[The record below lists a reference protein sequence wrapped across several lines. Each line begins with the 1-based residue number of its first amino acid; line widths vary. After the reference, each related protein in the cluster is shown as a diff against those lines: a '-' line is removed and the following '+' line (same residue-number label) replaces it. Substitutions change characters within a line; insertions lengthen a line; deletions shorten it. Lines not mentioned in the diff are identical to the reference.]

1 MSADI
6 IKHHNSE
13 EVSRALRSLI
23 PSTRHLQVNWQQVRQ
38 RYENLAF
45 HGLSVDKE
53 KERGGRYDAHQQSE
67 TVSTHDARASCE
79 RDTVEEIQE
88 DSVEYA
94 ETNVSKN
101 FLSWILRVSCRDA
114 DLHEEVHLLEQDI
127 QVCHHFKPPA
137 VSKKG
142 MLLHYMHA

>member
-1 MSADI
+1 M
-6 IKHHNSE
+6 
-13 EVSRALRSLI
+13 RLRSLI
-23 PSTRHLQVNWQQVRQ
+23 PSTRHLQVNWQQARQ
-38 RYENLAF
+38 RYDNLGMPRF
-45 HGLSVDKE
+45 HGLSVEEKKKKE
-53 KERGGRYDAHQQSE
+53 KGGRHDAQEQSE
-67 TVSTHDARASCE
+67 TSTDK
-79 RDTVEEIQE
+79 VEVIQE
-88 DSVEYA
+88 DSAHA

>member
-1 MSADI
+1 M
-6 IKHHNSE
+6 
-13 EVSRALRSLI
+13 RLRSLI
-23 PSTRHLQVNWQQVRQ
+23 PSTRHLQVNWQQARQ
-38 RYENLAF
+38 RYENLGIGMPRF
-45 HGLSVDKE
+45 HGLSVEEKKKE
-53 KERGGRYDAHQQSE
+53 KEKGGRHDAQEQSE
-67 TVSTHDARASCE
+67 TRA
-79 RDTVEEIQE
+79 DKVEVIHE
-88 DSVEYA
+88 D
-94 ETNVSKN
+94 VSKN

>member
-1 MSADI
+1 MP
-6 IKHHNSE
+6 
-13 EVSRALRSLI
+13 R
-23 PSTRHLQVNWQQVRQ
+23 
-38 RYENLAF
+38 F
-45 HGLSVDKE
+45 HGLSVEEKKKE
-53 KERGGRYDAHQQSE
+53 KEKGGRHDAQEQSE
-67 TVSTHDARASCE
+67 TRA
-79 RDTVEEIQE
+79 DKVEVIHE
-88 DSVEYA
+88 D
-94 ETNVSKN
+94 VSKN